1 MDDTLKRLEDLI
13 KKELGKIIAKGDM
26 TPSEL
31 ETSCKAVEA
40 LGKIREYESGAMN
53 NQMSMMY
60 SDARGRDPM
69 TGQFVSRNSMP
80 YPGAYDNAYGQNM
93 NSMTSPMVAGN
104 SYNNGYSGHS
114 IKDRMFQ
121 RLEQMLPEAQNE
133 NERQLIHQYMRK
145 LDSE

>member
-40 LGKIREYESGAMN
+40 LGKIREYEGRAMN

-69 TGQFVSRNSMP
+69 TGQFVSRNGMP
-80 YPGAYDNAYGQNM
+80 YPGAYDNAYDPYHM
-93 NSMTSPMVAGN
+93 APPTVAGN

-133 NERQLIHQYMRK
+133 GERQLIHQYMRK